1 MVDTPDDEM
10 PAHVWHPPEGSGPGI
25 LVLQEIFG
33 VSAYIERR
41 AADLAA
47 LGYVVVA
54 PEIFWRL
61 GVSRVEEGPHAFEEA
76 YALLQRTDWA
86 AAVQDAGRALETLR
100 AMPEVS
106 GGVGVVGFCYG
117 GGLGFNVAADF
128 GPDVLVS
135 YYGSALPVL
144 LGIAPP
150 GPGIPTLDAGQV
162 TAASLHHFGL
172 SDSFLGRPVVE
183 KVRDILAALPQ
194 VVFESYENADHAFDN
209 DDFVLFD
216 ADASALAWQ
225 RTVDFLRHRLPA
237 G

>member
-1 MVDTPDDEM
+1 M
-10 PAHVWHPPEGSGPGI
+10 PAHVWHPPKGSGPGI

-33 VSAYIERR
+33 VSAHIERR

-86 AAVQDAGRALETLR
+86 AAVQDAGRALERLR
-100 AMPEVS
+100 AMPAVS

-117 GGLGFNVAADF
+117 GGLGFDVAADF

-144 LGIAPP
+144 LGLAPP
-150 GPGIPTLDAGQV
+150 EPGIPTLAAGQV

-172 SDSFLGRPVVE
+172 ADS
-183 KVRDILAALPQ
+183 
-194 VVFESYENADHAFDN
+194 
-209 DDFVLFD
+209 
-216 ADASALAWQ
+216 
-225 RTVDFLRHRLPA
+225 FLRHRLPA

>member
-1 MVDTPDDEM
+1 VA
-10 PAHVWHPPEGSGPGI
+10 PAEGQHPPKGSGPGI
-25 LVLQEIFG
+25 LVLQEIFA

-61 GVSRVEEGPHAFEEA
+61 GVS
-76 YALLQRTDWA
+76 T
-86 AAVQDAGRALETLR
+86 
-100 AMPEVS
+100 
-106 GGVGVVGFCYG
+106 VV
-117 GGLGFNVAADF
+117 NVAAGF
-128 GPDVLVS
+128 GPDELVS
-135 YYGSALPVL
+135 CYGSALPVL
-144 LGIAPP
+144 LGLAPP
-150 GPGIPTLDAGQV
+150 EPGIPTLAAGQA

-172 SDSFLGRPVVE
+172 SDSFLGRPAVE
-183 KVRDILAALPQ
+183 NVHEVLAALPQ
-194 VVFESYENADHAFDN
+194 VVFESYENADHAFDK